1 MEKWKECKAELGFSR
16 DELKATL
23 GSQMLKWVGGD
34 VKGHTNRS
42 LETQNERKRKFVAG
56 GGGEENG
63 R

>member
-1 MEKWKECKAELGFSR
+1 
-16 DELKATL
+16 
-23 GSQMLKWVGGD
+23 MLKWVGGD

-42 LETQNERKRKFVAG
+42 LEAQNEGKRKFVAG